1 MQDPRFGSGGALA
14 TSIANAIAAG
24 ATEAENTN
32 PGAVAAQ
39 DVRNPHAGIPVST
52 AAGTVPTT
60 TTTPTVEAGLIT
72 QAQNPPMY
80 QGHQEAAAAAGV
92 GGLNAFGQDHKDWIE
107 SNKAQMI
114 ALGIT
119 PSHKDADGNLTGKYS
134 SADWNAFQIALGNQ
148 ASNTNDETI
157 EMEEVVTGP
166 SGYTGM
172 NESIQAGIGTQ
183 APQYTGMTEDIQA
196 NIPMSAGHPD
206 WGPGAAPN
214 AGQQYTSGVT
224 HPDWG
229 TQLPPNAG
237 QQYTG
242 EAPLPG
248 YGQEMF
254 SQTYAPSYG
263 QEMFGGQSQPW
274 VEGQRPTPSN
284 YEQASRWAS
293 GSFPVYGPQ
302 ASGLS
307 YAPESGSLSSAP
319 PSGQR
324 TLGGEGPINQETV
337 LGYQPAY
344 NTPGNIGT
352 YGANIYSPMGET
364 SEVGGQL
371 MSTEVLQET
380 ISPNLNIEELR
391 NTAISSGG
399 TKQQRRAA
407 LSKAGMNKEMLDN
420 MSDVDVAI
428 WNYAIMEGSTEGL
441 QEVTFASL
449 LPRVQELKIKFNSG
463 AGAL

>member
-1 MQDPRFGSGGALA
+1 MNPHQDGGALA
-14 TSIANAIAAG
+14 ESIANAIAGG
-24 ATEAENTN
+24 ATEAENIN

-60 TTTPTVEAGLIT
+60 TTTPTVEAGLLT

-80 QGHQEAAAAAGV
+80 QGHQEAAVAAGV
-92 GGLNAFGQDHKDWIE
+92 GGLNAFGQAHKDWIE

-157 EMEEVVTGP
+157 AMEEVVTE
-166 SGYTGM
+166 SGAQNGAQNAGIYQGDIGAQPVG
-172 NESIQAGIGTQ
+172 SAGIYQAGGQ
-183 APQYTGMTEDIQA
+183 P
-196 NIPMSAGHPD
+196 PAGHPD
-206 WGPGAAPN
+206 WGPGAA
-214 AGQQYTSGVT
+214 
-224 HPDWG
+224 
-229 TQLPPNAG
+229 PNAG

-324 TLGGEGPINQETV
+324 TYGGEGPINQETV

-344 NTPGNIGT
+344 NTQGTDAGNIGT

-399 TKQQRRAA
+399 TKKQRRDA

-449 LPRVQELKIKFNSG
+449 LPRVQELKIKFSSG
-463 AGAL
+463 VGI